1 MLLIQMRTVVV
12 AVAVMA
18 IMVSFVA
25 TLNELAVTDS
35 LVDARTTEE
44 VDSVAAG
51 TSGGENADSGFYT
64 TVCGPDPVHACQTSS
79 KQ

>member
-1 MLLIQMRTVVV
+1 M

-18 IMVSFVA
+18 ILVSFVA
-25 TLNELAVTDS
+25 TLSALAVTDNP
-35 LVDARTTEE
+35 VDARTTER
-44 VDSVAAG
+44 VDSVAAES
-51 TSGGENADSGFYT
+51 SGGENADSGFYT

>member
-1 MLLIQMRTVVV
+1 MRMIV
-12 AVAVMA
+12 AVAAVMA
-18 IMVSFVA
+18 ILVSFVA
-25 TLNELAVTDS
+25 TLSELAVTDN
-35 LVDARTTEE
+35 LVDARTTER

>member
-1 MLLIQMRTVVV
+1 M
-12 AVAVMA
+12 AVAVTA
-18 IMVSFVA
+18 ILVSFVA
-25 TLNELAVTDS
+25 TLSALAVTDNP
-35 LVDARTTEE
+35 VDARTTER

-51 TSGGENADSGFYT
+51 SSGGENADSGFYT

>member
-1 MLLIQMRTVVV
+1 MRTVV

-18 IMVSFVA
+18 ILVTFVA
-25 TLNELAVTDS
+25 TLSALVVTDNP
-35 LVDARTTEE
+35 VDARTTER

-51 TSGGENADSGFYT
+51 SSGGENADSGFYT

>member
-1 MLLIQMRTVVV
+1 MRTVV

-18 IMVSFVA
+18 ILVMIVA
-25 TLNELAVTDS
+25 VLSALAVTDN
-35 LVDARTTEE
+35 LVDARTTER

-51 TSGGENADSGFYT
+51 SSGGENAGSGFYT

-79 KQ
+79 

>member
-1 MLLIQMRTVVV
+1 MRTVL

-18 IMVSFVA
+18 ILVSFVV
-25 TLNELAVTDS
+25 TLSALAVTDN
-35 LVDARTTEE
+35 LVDARTKER
-44 VDSVAAG
+44 VDNVAAG
-51 TSGGENADSGFYT
+51 PSGGENADSGFYT

>member
-1 MLLIQMRTVVV
+1 M

-18 IMVSFVA
+18 ILVSFVA
-25 TLNELAVTDS
+25 TLSAVTDNP
-35 LVDARTTEE
+35 VDARTTER

-51 TSGGENADSGFYT
+51 SSGGENADSGFYT